1 MFLEVPLIRIRALFL
16 SILAAA
22 LVLSACAPAAQATP
36 APAENADVN
45 LQPVKDYSLTH
56 AASLQSEAQALA
68 EVADE
73 YYTLI
78 AAFDFDYAAAWAARS
93 QELSALSAQA
103 KQRWL
108 AASTAYEVNEGII
121 AGVPSLAQFDVW
133 IDAGP
138 SGAEDPAEAYDWT
151 LELPDGRKLE
161 KPGNLFHSLLEPAVW
176 GTLPEFTGLAVDLNG
191 DGQIVTGEALPEANL
206 FKAAAH
212 ALSDAAGQMQA
223 AVQAWSPT
231 REDAFTALAV
241 MIPTM
246 NEYFEQWKLSAF
258 VSGEAAGETAF
269 VGISRLFDVNGI
281 LQGLAL
287 TYANLSPLVAASD
300 AALDA
305 QIQSGFDSLTG
316 YVSDLYT
323 REKGGERFSTEQAD
337 LYGSEAQER
346 ADALVGQVMQAAGL
360 LNVEV
365 AE

>member
-68 EVADE
+68 GVADE

-161 KPGNLFHSLLEPAVW
+161 KPGNLRNGDPFPTEFDAHVVPLAVEPAMRQL
-176 GTLPEFTGLAVDLNG
+176 GG
-191 DGQIVTGEALPEANL
+191 
-206 FKAAAH
+206 
-212 ALSDAAGQMQA
+212 
-223 AVQAWSPT
+223 
-231 REDAFTALAV
+231 
-241 MIPTM
+241 
-246 NEYFEQWKLSAF
+246 
-258 VSGEAAGETAF
+258 F
-269 VGISRLFDVNGI
+269 VGFGQKRRMLRK
-281 LQGLAL
+281 
-287 TYANLSPLVAASD
+287 NLS
-300 AALDA
+300 
-305 QIQSGFDSLTG
+305 SLF
-316 YVSDLYT
+316 LLFLA
-323 REKGGERFSTEQAD
+323 RILKQ
-337 LYGSEAQER
+337 L
-346 ADALVGQVMQAAGL
+346 AG
-360 LNVEV
+360 
-365 AE
+365 